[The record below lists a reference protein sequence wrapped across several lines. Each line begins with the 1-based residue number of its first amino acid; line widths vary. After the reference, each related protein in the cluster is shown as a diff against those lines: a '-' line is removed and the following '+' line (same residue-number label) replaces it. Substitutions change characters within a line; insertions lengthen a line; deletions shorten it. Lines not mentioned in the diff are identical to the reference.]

1 MFNARPRGLTPSGS
15 YRFRRVHVD
24 LHPPDEALNQETSSY
39 HKEFLRW
46 KLRRFAEVESEI
58 LFRLSANAARDGAMD
73 IERFKERL
81 RRHRGQITTVS
92 ASRTDPQ
99 TVIVLKGK
107 RRRGGREVNRN
118 MGIRIRSICAG
129 PLDTGSEHDGEAD
142 MPGRV
147 GYIWGGICNIY
158 LGNADGIESFRL
170 YAMVQL
176 GGCYAAMQ
184 ELWAAI

>member
-1 MFNARPRGLTPSGS
+1 VIPTGS
-15 YRFRRVHVD
+15 YRFRRVHAD
-24 LHPPDEALNQETSSY
+24 LHPPDGALNQETSSY